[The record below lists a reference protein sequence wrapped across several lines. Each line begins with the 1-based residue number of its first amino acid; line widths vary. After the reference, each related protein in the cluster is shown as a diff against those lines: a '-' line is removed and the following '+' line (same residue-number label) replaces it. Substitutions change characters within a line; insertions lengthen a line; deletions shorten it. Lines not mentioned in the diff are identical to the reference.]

1 MRHTFRLTSQI
12 KGGVVDTTRQ
22 GAAVNARG
30 IGVEGP
36 RGWAFR
42 GVDVSAEPGTLIAV
56 QGPSGSGRTCLLLAL
71 AGRMRITEGHATV
84 AGFPLPKRM
93 GTVRGRTAIAHV
105 PGIADLEPALTVGEH
120 LQEQALL
127 GRRLKGSVFGALPWG
142 RRYKDAT
149 RARVNAALAA
159 AGLDPDTLPKGLR
172 TTVRDLERLEALRLS
187 IALAV
192 MHDPQLLAVDDID
205 LKLSA
210 DERELAWQLLR
221 DLALTGLTVVAAC
234 TDAPADALL
243 VSTAPAGTAAAPAPA
258 PEPAPVTIPDQH
270 GPHGQP
276 TLQAQHPPQGSQ
288 DQQGPQ
294 DRHSSQDRQAPHGQ
308 ADTRKEEAAHA
319 FAKTGRA

>member
-1 MRHTFRLTSQI
+1 
-12 KGGVVDTTRQ
+12 VDTTRQ

-42 GVDVSAEPGTLIAV
+42 GVDISADPGSLIAV

-105 PGIADLEPALTVGEH
+105 PGVADLEPALTVGEH
-120 LQEQALL
+120 LKEQALL
-127 GRRLKGSVFGALPWG
+127 GHRLKGSLPWG
-142 RRYKDAT
+142 RRHKEAT
-149 RARVNAALAA
+149 RARVRGALAA

-172 TTVRDLERLEALRLS
+172 TAVRDLERLEALRLS

-192 MHDPQLLAVDDID
+192 MHGPQLLAVDDVD

-210 DERELAWQLLR
+210 AERGLAWQLLR
-221 DLALTGLTVVAAC
+221 DLALAGTTIVAAGSDAPSDALIVRT
-234 TDAPADALL
+234 TDADSRTGAA
-243 VSTAPAGTAAAPAPA
+243 TTGPAGA
-258 PEPAPVTIPDQH
+258 H
-270 GPHGQP
+270 GPD
-276 TLQAQHPPQGSQ
+276 TAQEAGP
-288 DQQGPQ
+288 DTGPQ
-294 DRHSSQDRQAPHGQ
+294 AATEHTTTHPH
-308 ADTRKEEAAHA
+308 DTHEEAAAHA
-319 FAKTGRA
+319 FAETGRA